1 MNSLAMNVR
10 DNKITQP
17 SQGPRHPQHQGHDCN
32 VGRVERWGSVLAGGA
47 LAAYGLRRRSLGGAT
62 LALLGGGL
70 VYRGMTGHCQLYQ
83 ALGLNTAQDDGKSQ
97 VIEVKKVITINRP
110 PEELYRFW
118 HDFGHLPRVMP
129 HIKSV
134 SRIGQRRLHWVAQG
148 RRGMTAEW
156 DAEIT
161 EERDNELI
169 AWRSLEGAPV
179 PHQVC
184 MRFQAAPGG
193 RGTEVRV
200 TLAYAPPLGKLG
212 ATVAKLFGKAPDQQL
227 DEALRR
233 FKNIMETGDV
243 PTIEGQSSGRVSA
256 RRKEVARQSHRSF
269 SPSSRRDVVEEA
281 SLESFPASDAPS
293 ETFHTEER

>member
-1 MNSLAMNVR
+1 MNSLVMDVR

-17 SQGPRHPQHQGHDCN
+17 SQSLRHPQHQGPDSN
-32 VGRVERWGSVLAGGA
+32 VGRVERWGSILAGGA
-47 LAAYGLRRRSLGGAT
+47 LAAYGLKHRSLGGTA
-62 LALLGGGL
+62 LVLLGGGL
-70 VYRGMTGHCQLYQ
+70 LYRGMTGYCQLYQ
-83 ALGLNTAQDDGKSQ
+83 ALGLNTAQDNGRSQ
-97 VIEVKKVITINRP
+97 VIEVRKANTISKS

-118 HDFGHLPRVMP
+118 HDFRRLPRVMP

-134 SRIGQRRLHWVAQG
+134 SRIGQRRLYWVAKAS
-148 RRGMTAEW
+148 RGMTAEW
-156 DAEIT
+156 EAEII

-169 AWRSLEGAPV
+169 AWRSLEGAPM

-184 MRFQAAPGG
+184 VHFLAAPGG

-212 ATVAKLFGKAPDQQL
+212 ATVAKLFGEAPDQQL

-256 RRKEVARQSHRSF
+256 RRKEVAQQSHRSF

-293 ETFHTEER
+293 GTFHTEGR